1 MGNPPKLN
9 GVWLL
14 AVLVGGVRVG
24 SKAFSPRDIHP
35 ANATLVRTLRD
46 GQIMSI

>member
-9 GVWLL
+9 GNKLF
-14 AVLVGGVRVG
+14 AVLVGGVRVSG
-24 SKAFSPRDIHP
+24 KAFSPPVFHP
-35 ANATLVRTLRD
+35 ANATLVRCAPD